1 MWYGQFYS
9 SKKKIIWP
17 ICHAEYYFNISPH
30 FGMPQIDK
38 FCFTTPSKEVI
49 GGEFSLK
56 KKHFDMIFSN
66 LFLVK
71 EVLFIFFV
79 A

>member
-1 MWYGQFYS
+1 MPN
-9 SKKKIIWP
+9 IIL
-17 ICHAEYYFNISPH
+17 ILAHILAC
-30 FGMPQIDK
+30 QKTDK

-71 EVLFIFFV
+71 EVLFIFFLIV